1 MFSRCTVSHLNRPF
15 FKHKRAKGNA
25 GESIACV
32 YLERQGFMVIVRN
45 YQKKW
50 GEIDIIAQ
58 KEGIL
63 HFFEVKSV
71 IVKSLDSLTGANH
84 WADSNHPANHHE
96 PEENVHAYKRLH
108 IRRMIETFLAETKRG
123 FDTEFHFH
131 VLCVYMNANTRRARV
146 KWIKDVI
153 L

>member
-1 MFSRCTVSHLNRPF
+1 MLN
-15 FKHKRAKGNA
+15 KRAKGNM
-25 GESIACV
+25 GESIACE
-32 YLERQGFMVIVRN
+32 YLERQEFKVIVRN

-58 KEGIL
+58 KEGIVN
-63 HFFEVKSV
+63 FFEVKSV
-71 IVKSLDSLTGANH
+71 IVKSFDSLASNDHLTDPNH
-84 WADSNHPANHHE
+84 RANHHE

-123 FDTEFHFH
+123 FDAEFHFH
-131 VLCVYMNANTRRARV
+131 VLCVYMNENTRRARV

>member
-1 MFSRCTVSHLNRPF
+1 MVSRYTLSQVNKPF
-15 FKHKRAKGNA
+15 FKHKRAKGNK
-25 GESIACV
+25 GEDIACE
-32 YLERQGFMVIVRN
+32 YLQRQGFKVIVRN

-58 KEGIL
+58 KEGII

-71 IVKSLDSLTGANH
+71 IVKRFDSFT
-84 WADSNHPANHHE
+84 DSHQ
-96 PEENVHAYKRLH
+96 PEENVHGLKTRH

-123 FDTEFHFH
+123 LDAEFHFH
-131 VLCVYMNANTRRARV
+131 VICVYMNSNTRLARV

>member
-1 MFSRCTVSHLNRPF
+1 MFSRYTISRLNKPF

-25 GESIACV
+25 GEGIACV
-32 YLERQGFMVIVRN
+32 YLERQGFKVIVRN

-58 KEGIL
+58 KQGIL

-71 IVKSLDSLTGANH
+71 IVKNFDSL
-84 WADSNHPANHHE
+84 ADSHQ

-108 IRRMIETFLAETKRG
+108 IRRMVETFLAETKRG
-123 FDTEFHFH
+123 FETEFHFH
-131 VLCVYMNANTRRARV
+131 VLCVYMNADTRKARV